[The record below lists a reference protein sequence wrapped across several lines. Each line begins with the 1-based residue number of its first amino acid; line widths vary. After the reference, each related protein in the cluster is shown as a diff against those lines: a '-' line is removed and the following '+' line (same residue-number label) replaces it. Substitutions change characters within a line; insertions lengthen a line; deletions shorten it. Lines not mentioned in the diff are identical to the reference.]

1 MALTGLIESH
11 RRRINAVLVRG
22 ESLSLDQSEM
32 RADMAKYACVLTS
45 GLVEVSVRTL
55 LRDWC
60 TPRCHPI
67 SLRYVDSQ
75 LRQFQNPKIG
85 VVLDLIGNFDE
96 AWRTMLETR
105 LSDEQKDAV
114 NSVVANRHRIA
125 HGDNVGLSLV
135 PMRRYFYRCTEV
147 VELVDECIQ

>member
-1 MALTGLIESH
+1 M
-11 RRRINAVLVRG
+11 
-22 ESLSLDQSEM
+22 
-32 RADMAKYACVLTS
+32 
-45 GLVEVSVRTL
+45 
-55 LRDWC
+55 
-60 TPRCHPI
+60 
-67 SLRYVDSQ
+67 DSQ